1 MRACADRL
9 SAQKPIQDQVSVL
22 NSRSWSSAA
31 KEGSTAQPP
40 RCSHAQQVETGTLL
54 PRCSHAQQVET
65 GTLLPRCSHAQLAET
80 GSVPSRCSC
89 AMTQRWE
96 PHCSG
101 RKMLLLG
108 QIVSSLRRHTK
119 ETETDRSRVCRPW
132 LRRNHRIYG
141 AQDQLSMN
149 LACTQRADH
158 GGHRFE
164 NDRLLG

>member
-1 MRACADRL
+1 MRACADGL
-9 SAQKPIQDQVSVL
+9 SAQKPIQDQVSVF

-31 KEGSTAQPP
+31 KEGSTAQLP
-40 RCSHAQQVETGTLL
+40 RCSHAKQVETGTVL
-54 PRCSHAQQVET
+54 PRCSHAQWV
-65 GTLLPRCSHAQLAET
+65 ET
-80 GSVPSRCSC
+80 GSVPSRCSR
-89 AMTQRWE
+89 AMIQWWE
-96 PHCSG
+96 PRCSG

-119 ETETDRSRVCRPW
+119 ETETDRSRMCRSW
-132 LRRNHRIYG
+132 LRRNHRIYE

-149 LACTQRADH
+149 LACRQRADH